1 MFFPHKKLSTKVVFK
16 NHFKKVFVTN
26 FVISLDKIAGGGIIE
41 VSLIAREKF
50 STKLFHKR
58 RGNEKAGRNFNKCN

>member
-1 MFFPHKKLSTKVVFK
+1 MLFK

-50 STKLFHKR
+50 STKLFHKK
-58 RGNEKAGRNFNKCN
+58 GGKIWIKTKKEEKKV